1 MLGVGRAARCRG
13 GDSPFGRAGM
23 ASWTSGGPTRR
34 GMALALFQG
43 NTSADLGEASHAA
56 QERRASRVHDRRHG
70 RRNRLHRGHLAP
82 LEREA
87 AARQL
92 DDGPR
97 RGEPRRQSGSA
108 RVPAARDRLAPVLR
122 SYFYWTTPEV
132 WPIGVPGPLPV
143 PSREEQ
149 QLAAREMGG
158 PDLHSA
164 RTVAGYDLAARDGD
178 IGHVEDFLL
187 DFEAW
192 VIRYIIVDARNWLPG
207 KQCDPN
213 APVEPRTRV
222 VSSVTTSARRTGP
235 IARLCGRLVSEGRGW
250 PKNRGCDG
258 DAPDRVATTRQHDGD
273 RPHRRRGS
281 SSTTVIATA

>member
-1 MLGVGRAARCRG
+1 MTTAHVEG
-13 GDSPFGRAGM
+13 SPDV
-23 ASWTSGGPTRR
+23 SLDPPV
-34 GMALALFQG
+34 
-43 NTSADLGEASHAA
+43 
-56 QERRASRVHDRRHG
+56 SRQHEIAW
-70 RRNRLHRGHLAP
+70 HRYYDYP
-82 LEREA
+82 
-87 AARQL
+87 
-92 DDGPR
+92 
-97 RGEPRRQSGSA
+97 
-108 RVPAARDRLAPVLR
+108 
-122 SYFYWTTPEV
+122 FYWTTPEE
-132 WPIGVPGPLPV
+132 WPISVPGPLPV
-143 PSREEQ
+143 PSRDEQ
-149 QLAAREMGG
+149 ELAAREMGG

-164 RTVAGYDLAARDGD
+164 RTVAGYCLAARDGD

-192 VIRYIIVDARNWLPG
+192 VIRYIIVDTRNWLPG
-207 KQCDPN
+207 KHVLVSPGWIRDVRWDDSRAYVDLSKDAIQNSPECDPN

-273 RPHRRRGS
+273 RPHRRRGG